1 MRLNRQQATDQIA
14 RVLAGE
20 EEYKSLPDA
29 LQSAIRL
36 PIYNLA
42 CNVLAQPTQAA
53 RRAVLDSMP
62 DMVRDLVETE
72 ALRLHKLRRK

>member
-1 MRLNRQQATDQIA
+1 MVSSQQQIEN
-14 RVLAGE
+14 VLAGTAD
-20 EEYKSLPDA
+20 YNFLPIA

-62 DMVRDLVETE
+62 DMVRDLVEAE
-72 ALRLHKLRRK
+72 ALRLHKLRNRAT